1 MPTLPKKAFEREHKH
16 LVKVLKK
23 GSKKEQEKEG
33 EDQEREL
40 EKEKS
45 KSIHGVKS
53 TAMVDKK
60 DNYEKSPSKKLKK
73 KRSTSEGYM
82 VR

>member
-1 MPTLPKKAFEREHKH
+1 MPVSLPKKKFEKEHKH

-23 GSKKEQEKEG
+23 GSKKEGEEQEKE
-33 EDQEREL
+33 L
-40 EKEKS
+40 ESEKS

-53 TAMVDKK
+53 TAIVDKK